1 MFKCLNLRGVIG
13 SEQVN
18 VRSKSARIS
27 RIQGASHNQTSVL
40 KVKKQ
45 AAIVQIDG
53 ANGSKTV
60 VYHKVFGV
68 DKAGGILINLYSR
81 IQQRGIV
88 ARVTSKT

>member
-1 MFKCLNLRGVIG
+1 MTGRFA
-13 SEQVN
+13 QPD
-18 VRSKSARIS
+18 A
-27 RIQGASHNQTSVL
+27 VL

-88 ARVTSKT
+88 GSGHLKNVAFVRDMGRDDFYVYP